1 MDIKTKKINSIV
13 KQEAYR
19 IKCWQIINEQVEKFP
34 AKKIKELIKVY
45 DENQKQMQEY
55 QKMISPI
62 LEKIDE
68 LQTEQNSIS
77 AFVQQKMEEYNKNE
91 IKVSGYIAKI
101 SKSIDKIV
109 GRGSYKD
116 SFEKALT
123 FLNSETQKL
132 LKEFFNST
140 KQIKEIESKIFNLE
154 KIEDQLNENIFDNSI
169 VRAIVNKV
177 NKLLDFVKSFFEK
190 LLSKF
195 DNTIKAQNDFN
206 EQVKFLTSSK
216 LNFLMIPSSF
226 THNE

>member
-1 MDIKTKKINSIV
+1 MNTKKINSIV

-19 IKCWQIINEQVEKFP
+19 IKCWKIINEQVEKFP

-101 SKSIDKIV
+101 SKSIDKIA